1 MLLNNNKKQRQNKN
15 SSKSEKFPLLL
26 SSGSRQNYTLG
37 TEDEGVLALR
47 TLYDVKCLV
56 CTLLG
61 GDSNILFDTG
71 GGEYPVGNDGVQDR
85 SGKHKKKKE
94 KQLLSA
100 ADRVLARASDRAL
113 GVVVSIEH
121 TQEQHQSSSITSSH
135 GKKRSQRD
143 WDSISCVVVNSMT
156 SSKQIHHEEE
166 EEDDDDGFYSLYA
179 TKGSSSLVDWLSE
192 PLRKTTNEM
201 KDNTQDIKEAE
212 SKVSG
217 KETSPVCSGVDKASV
232 STNTTT
238 KEKIGDSKEYED
250 DIEDGFIGL

>member
-1 MLLNNNKKQRQNKN
+1 MLLNNNKKQRQDKN
-15 SSKSEKFPLLL
+15 ISKSEKFPLLL

-37 TEDEGVLALR
+37 TEDEGVMALR

-56 CTLLG
+56 CTMLG

-71 GGEYPVGNDGVQDR
+71 GGEYPVGNDDVQDR

-121 TQEQHQSSSITSSH
+121 TQKQHQSSSITSSH

-143 WDSISCVVVNSMT
+143 WDSRSCVVVNSMT
-156 SSKQIHHEEE
+156 SSKHIHHEEE
-166 EEDDDDGFYSLYA
+166 EEDDDDGVYSLYA

-238 KEKIGDSKEYED
+238 KEKIGDSEEYED